1 MLDFM
6 RILCREAKSGK
17 GRETELEVY
26 PRFLIKK
33 TSDLMIRG
41 GDFYAIWDEDKGLW
55 STDEYDAVTLIDRD
69 IRQWADEHDM
79 ADAKLLLMQ
88 NADSG
93 VIDRWHKYCQN
104 QLRDSYHQLDDRV
117 TFLDTEITKESYC
130 SKRLS
135 YPLVPCETPAYD
147 MLMSKLY
154 SPEERRKIEWA
165 IGAIVTGDSTWVQK
179 FLVLYGAAGTGKST
193 VLNIIQQLFD
203 GYYATFDSEA
213 LGSSS
218 NVFALEA
225 FRNNPLIGI
234 QHDGNLARIETNTRI
249 NSLVSHEEMTVNAK
263 FQRMYTQRFRSFL
276 FMGTNKPVRIT
287 DAKSGLIRRLIDV
300 TPTGEKLTFSEYSKA
315 IRQIKFEL
323 GGIAC
328 HCRDVYLED
337 PEYYDDYIPLEM
349 LAGTNDF
356 YNFILDSWDIFAE
369 NDSTTLRAAWELYK
383 AYCDDANI
391 AYPFPKRVFKEELK
405 NYFRTYSER
414 GMDEEGVRVRN
425 WYKGFNPPSN
435 EDDIPKSAETKP
447 SWLKLDGT
455 GAVFDAACADCKAQY
470 ANEHGVP
477 PLPWDKSATT
487 LKELDTTRLHYVLVP
502 NNHIVIDFDLKDE
515 TGKKS
520 LARNLEAAELWPPTY
535 AEVSKSGAGIHLHYI
550 YDGDVTGLARMYA
563 DDIEIKVFTGK
574 SSLRRVS
581 TRTNS
586 LDISHIGSGLPV
598 IEKKG
603 GNMVDGQTIKNERQL
618 RALIAKNLRKE
629 IHGYTKPSMDFIKKL
644 LDEAYDSGLH
654 YDVSDMS
661 DTVYAFA
668 LNSSNNVGYCLDL
681 FRQMKFRSEEIAD
694 DIPVDDADKLVFF
707 DCEVYPNFFCVVL
720 KPAGEGQKF
729 IHLVD
734 PTPAQIE
741 NITKFKLVG
750 FNNLSYDNEILWAR
764 MMGYSNQQLYELS
777 QQIIQS
783 HKRMFNES
791 KNLSYT
797 DVYDFCSKKQ
807 GLKKWEIELGIHHQE
822 MGIPWDQ
829 PVPEDMKKLVV
840 EYCENDV
847 AATEAVFN
855 ARKADFETRLILSKW
870 AQVESGAGTPND
882 RTNALSAKIV
892 FGNDRNPK
900 LNWYDLAKE
909 FPGYEYVRGEDGK
922 MHNMYRGVDLGFG
935 GYVYAKPGIWH
946 NVMTPDVESMHPT
959 TMDVTK
965 YFGSHAAKFA
975 DILRLRLLIKHKDYA
990 TARRMFNGRFAE
1002 YLVDES
1008 KAAALAYAL
1017 KIVINAMYGQTCASY
1032 PNVFKDERNV
1042 NNFVA
1047 LRGALFMKTLQD
1059 ELTARGYNVVHIK
1072 TDSIKIADATDEAYQ
1087 FCVEFG
1093 KKYGYNFENE
1103 ATYDRLCLVNDA
1115 VYIAHES
1122 YKSPHK
1128 PNQWTATGTQFQ
1140 IPYVFKTLF
1149 SKEELRFD
1157 DMCVTQSTKDALYLD
1172 FNESLPDVTS
1182 SQKELDQLRKARR
1195 KPEERTRYIKRYC
1208 RGDPSV
1214 GDEWFDKR
1222 EQELLADISKGH
1234 KYTFVGR
1241 VGQFTPVKEGTGGGL
1256 LYRGKEGK
1264 YSYATGATGY
1274 RWKES
1279 EIVRR
1284 LKKTDEIDTTY
1295 FYNLVNKAK
1304 ETIEQYGDFEAFV
1317 NEEEEFEIPF

>member
-6 RILCREAKSGK
+6 RILCRETKSGK
-17 GRETELEVY
+17 GREPEVEVY

-41 GDFYAIWDEDKGLW
+41 GDFYAIWDEGKGLW

-69 IRQWADEHDM
+69 ILRWADEHEM
-79 ADAKLLLMQ
+79 GDAKILLMQ

-104 QLRDSYHQLDDRV
+104 QLRDSYHQLDDHV
-117 TFLDTEITKESYC
+117 TFLDTDITKESYC

-147 MLMSKLY
+147 TLMSKLY

-218 NVFALEA
+218 NVFALES

-300 TPTGEKLTFSEYSKA
+300 TPTGEKLPYSTYAKA
-315 IRQIKFEL
+315 MQQVKFEL

-337 PEYYDDYIPLEM
+337 PEYYDDYIPLDM

-356 YNFILDSWDIFAE
+356 YNFVLDSWDIFAE

-383 AYCDDANI
+383 AYCDDSNI

-405 NYFRTYSER
+405 NYFKSYSER
-414 GMDEEGVRVRN
+414 GVDGDGIRVRN
-425 WYKGFNPPSN
+425 WYKGFSPPSN
-435 EDDIPKSAETKP
+435 DDEAPAEASPKA
-447 SWLKLDGT
+447 SWIKLDGD
-455 GAVFDAACADCKAQY
+455 GSVFDDICADCKAQY

-477 PLPWDKSATT
+477 ALPWGKSSGT
-487 LKELDTTRLHYVLVP
+487 LKELDTKKLHYVLIP
-502 NNHIVIDFDLKDE
+502 ENHIVIDFDLKDE
-515 TGKKS
+515 SGEKS
-520 LARNLEAAELWPPTY
+520 LERNLAAAEKWPPTY
-535 AEVSKSGAGIHLHYI
+535 AEVSKSGAGLHLHYI
-550 YDGDVTGLARMYA
+550 YDGDATQLARVYS

-574 SSLRRVS
+574 SSLRRIS

-586 LDISHIGSGLPV
+586 LDISHIASGLPV

-603 GNMVDGQTIKNERQL
+603 GNMVDDQTIKNERQL

-629 IHGYTKPSMDFIKKL
+629 IHAYTKPSVDFIKKL

-654 YDVSDMS
+654 YDVSDMA
-661 DTVYAFA
+661 DAVYVFA
-668 LNSSNNVGYCLDL
+668 LNSSNNSGFCLDL
-681 FRQMKFRSEEIAD
+681 FRQMKFRSD
-694 DIPVDDADKLVFF
+694 DISDSVSFDGTDKLVFF

-729 IHLVD
+729 MHLID

-764 MMGYSNQQLYELS
+764 MMGYTNKQLYDLS
-777 QQIIQS
+777 RQIIDS
-783 HKRMFNES
+783 HRRMFNES

-797 DVYDFCSKKQ
+797 DVHDFCAKKQ
-807 GLKKWEIELGIHHQE
+807 SLKKWEIELGIHHQE

-829 PVPEDMKKLVV
+829 PVPEDKKKLVV

-855 ARKADFETRLILSKW
+855 ANQADFDARLVI
-870 AQVESGAGTPND
+870 AEYAGMTPND
-882 RTNALSAKIV
+882 RTNAITTRII
-892 FGNDRNPK
+892 FGKERNPK
-900 LNWYDLAKE
+900 LNWYDLSKE
-909 FPGYEYVRGEDGK
+909 FPGYRYVKGEDGK
-922 MHNMYRGVDLGFG
+922 MHNMYRGVDVGHG
-935 GYVYAKPGIWH
+935 GYVYAKKGIWR

-959 TMDVTK
+959 TIIQTN
-965 YFGSHAAKFA
+965 YFGKYTQRFA
-975 DILRLRLLIKHKDYA
+975 DIVNLRLAIKHKDYA
-990 TARRMFNGRFAE
+990 TARSMFDGRFAK
-1002 YLVDES
+1002 YLTDES
-1008 KAAALAYAL
+1008 KAKNLAYAL
-1017 KIVINAMYGQTCASY
+1017 KIVINSVYGQTCASY
-1032 PNVFKDERNV
+1032 PNTFKDERNV

-1059 ELTARGYNVVHIK
+1059 ELTERGYNVVHIK
-1072 TDSIKIADATDEAYQ
+1072 TDSIKIADATEEAYQ

-1103 ATYDRLCLVNDA
+1103 ATYDRMCLLNDA

-1122 YKSPHK
+1122 LKSPHK
-1128 PNQWTATGTQFQ
+1128 PGQWTGKGEQVKV
-1140 IPYVFKTLF
+1140 PYVFKALF
-1149 SKEELRFD
+1149 SKEPLRFS
-1157 DMCVTQSTKDALYLD
+1157 DMCVTQATTKGALYLD
-1172 FNESLPDVTS
+1172 FNEGLPDVKALE
-1182 SQKELDQLRKARR
+1182 KELAQLQKARR
-1195 KPEERTRYIKRYC
+1195 KPEDKARYIKRYC
-1208 RGDPSV
+1208 HGDMSV
-1214 GDEWFDKR
+1214 GDEWFNER
-1222 EQELLADISKGH
+1222 EQELLDDISKGH
-1234 KYTFVGR
+1234 KYVFVGR
-1241 VGQFTPVKEGTGGGL
+1241 VGQFVPVKEGTGGGQ
-1256 LYRGKEGK
+1256 LYRCNDGK
-1264 YSYATGATGY
+1264 YTYAAGAKGY
-1274 RWKES
+1274 CWKEA
-1279 EIVRR
+1279 EIIRR
-1284 LKKTDEIDTTY
+1284 LQKTDEIDTS
-1295 FYNLVNKAK
+1295 FFDDSVNKLK
-1304 ETIEQYGDFEAFV
+1304 EAIEEHGDFEAFV
-1317 NEEEEFEIPF
+1317 NEEEIDIPF